1 MGGKKRMVDK
11 KVVGNN
17 VVLKALAYTNPMII
31 PIGVGVFLGCFF
43 ESLFGGTVRNIKR
56 VLR

>member
-1 MGGKKRMVDK
+1 MVDK